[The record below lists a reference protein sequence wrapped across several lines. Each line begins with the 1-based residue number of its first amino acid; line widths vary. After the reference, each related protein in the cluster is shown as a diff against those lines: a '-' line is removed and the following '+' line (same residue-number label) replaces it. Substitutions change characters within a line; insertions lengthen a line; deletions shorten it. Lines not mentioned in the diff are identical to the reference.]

1 MDSHHPRVRG
11 WLAVMRFRNR
21 RAAGEQ
27 LAPLLADYQDRAD
40 VVVLALPRGGVPVA
54 APVAVY
60 LHAPLDVL
68 IVRKLG
74 APMQPE
80 LAMGAICEG
89 VEVVDDRLVERLGVE
104 KWELDRIVEAERA
117 EQKRRSLRYRG
128 AGAKPLAVVDRTV
141 IVVDD
146 GIATGATMKA
156 ACTAIRALN
165 PNDLVIAAP
174 VASPQAVAELQP
186 LADRII
192 CLGTP
197 RRFGAVG
204 YYYDDFGQ
212 TTDEEVK
219 RILTELR
226 RT

>member
-1 MDSHHPRVRG
+1 M
-11 WLAVMRFRNR
+11 MRFRDR

-27 LAPLLADYQDRAD
+27 LTRLLADYRNRTD

-54 APVAVY
+54 APVAEY
-60 LHAPLDVL
+60 LDAPLDVL

-104 KWELDRIVEAERA
+104 KWELERIVEAERA
-117 EQKRRSLRYRG
+117 ELKRRSLRYRG
-128 AGAKPLAVVDRTV
+128 AGAKPLAVVDRTA
-141 IVVDD
+141 IIVDD

-156 ACTAIRALN
+156 ACTAIRSLE
-165 PNDLVIAAP
+165 PNELVIAAP

-186 LADRII
+186 LVDRII
-192 CLGTP
+192 CMGTP

-204 YYYDDFGQ
+204 YYYNDFGQ

-219 RILTELR
+219 RILATHR
-226 RT
+226 AT